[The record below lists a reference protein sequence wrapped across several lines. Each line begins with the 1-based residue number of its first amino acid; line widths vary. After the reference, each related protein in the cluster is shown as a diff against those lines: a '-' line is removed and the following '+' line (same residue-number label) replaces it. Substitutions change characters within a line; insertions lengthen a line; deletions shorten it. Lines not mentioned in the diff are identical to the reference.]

1 MQPAKRRILCVD
13 DHDDT
18 CSMLTALFGQQGY
31 ETVSAGNTSEAL
43 ELARREHFDLYILDA
58 RLPDGSGLE
67 LCVSLRALD
76 PHARIIFYSGE
87 AYERDS
93 RAGLSMGAS
102 AYIIKPEINE
112 LIETVA
118 GLLGGRA
125 YVATD

>member
-1 MQPAKRRILCVD
+1 MQPDKQRILCVD

-18 CSMLTALFGQQGY
+18 CFMLSALFGQEGY
-31 ETVSAGNTSEAL
+31 ETVSAGNMSEAL

-76 PHARIIFYSGE
+76 PHARIIFYSGA
-87 AYERDS
+87 AYERD
-93 RAGLSMGAS
+93 RIAGLSRGAS

-112 LIETVA
+112 LLETVA